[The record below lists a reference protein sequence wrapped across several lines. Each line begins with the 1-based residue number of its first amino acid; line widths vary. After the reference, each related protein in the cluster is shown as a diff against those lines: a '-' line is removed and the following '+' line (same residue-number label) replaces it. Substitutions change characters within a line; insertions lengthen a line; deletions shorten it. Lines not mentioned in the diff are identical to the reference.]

1 MALFE
6 KRMTFGLRTQDDSNP
21 GLLVDEVEY
30 LYLPKWNISKR
41 NRCDLVLVVVHS
53 DLKIFR
59 CRIESRLNL
68 TILLVLENS
77 SFNVD
82 FLVT

>member
-30 LYLPKWNISKR
+30 LYLPKWNISKQ
-41 NRCDLVLVVVHS
+41 NR
-53 DLKIFR
+53 
-59 CRIESRLNL
+59 
-68 TILLVLENS
+68 
-77 SFNVD
+77 
-82 FLVT
+82 